1 MVRHRT
7 SFMFN
12 NANNTWVNACDAE
25 QLVMLTKRAGIQERG
40 ECSEQTQL
48 YPLSN
53 ERHFRDVLEPAVPA
67 PSSSAAWGGGRRG
80 VCLDGP
86 DATLPV
92 ETTHSMP
99 LAPDQRQLGTLRRA
113 QHRRFALRQ

>member
-1 MVRHRT
+1 MTRQIT
-7 SFMFN
+7 GFMFS

-25 QLVMLTKRAGIQERG
+25 QLVMLTNRVGIQERG

-67 PSSSAAWGGGRRG
+67 PSSSAAWGGGLHEAFG
-80 VCLDGP
+80 GP
-86 DATLPV
+86 
-92 ETTHSMP
+92 
-99 LAPDQRQLGTLRRA
+99 
-113 QHRRFALRQ
+113 

>member
-1 MVRHRT
+1 
-7 SFMFN
+7 MFS

-53 ERHFRDVLEPAVPA
+53 ERHFRAVLEPAVPA
-67 PSSSAAWGGGRRG
+67 RKWRSLLNGYN
-80 VCLDGP
+80 
-86 DATLPV
+86 
-92 ETTHSMP
+92 
-99 LAPDQRQLGTLRRA
+99 
-113 QHRRFALRQ
+113 